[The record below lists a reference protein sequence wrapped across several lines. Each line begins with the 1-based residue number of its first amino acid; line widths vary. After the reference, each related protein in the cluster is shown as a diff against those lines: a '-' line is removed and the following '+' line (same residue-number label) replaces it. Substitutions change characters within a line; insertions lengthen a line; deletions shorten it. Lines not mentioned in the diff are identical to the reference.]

1 MPNKLHSSVCGLFAS
16 ILMTAAL
23 LWFPATPELVAQ
35 STHQYALLRKP
46 TVSKTQIAFSYG
58 GDLWVVDRGGGE
70 AKRLTSD
77 VGIEIDPVFS
87 PDGTM
92 IAFTGE
98 YDGNED
104 VYVVPA
110 AGGIPKRLTTHPDP
124 DQVVGWT
131 RDGKSVLF
139 RSTRGTYAARY
150 AQLYTVGLSGGLPK
164 VLPLPMAF
172 EGSYSPDSS
181 YLAYVPFTNFRE
193 QWNFYRGLKHYRG
206 GTASPVWIAKLS
218 DSSVE
223 KVPRKESNDSTP
235 MWLVDQVYFLS
246 DRDGPENLYIYD
258 TKSKQ
263 VNAALASNGV
273 DIKSASAG
281 PDAIVYEQFGSIHLF
296 DPATGKEHT
305 VPIQVSG
312 DFPAVRPHYVKVGDK
327 IANANVSPTGAR
339 AVFEAHGEI
348 LTVPVEHGDIRNL
361 TNTVGAAERDPAWS
375 PDGKW
380 IAYFSD
386 ESGEYALH
394 VRQQDVFFR

>member
-1 MPNKLHSSVCGLFAS
+1 MARASCSGGRGGRMRPATRSSTPWL
-16 ILMTAAL
+16 
-23 LWFPATPELVAQ
+23 FPAACPRCFRCRWRSRVVLAGQLPSGISAVHELHGTVELLSRPE
-35 STHQYALLRKP
+35 T
-46 TVSKTQIAFSYG
+46 
-58 GDLWVVDRGGGE
+58 
-70 AKRLTSD
+70 
-77 VGIEIDPVFS
+77 
-87 PDGTM
+87 
-92 IAFTGE
+92 
-98 YDGNED
+98 
-104 VYVVPA
+104 
-110 AGGIPKRLTTHPDP
+110 
-124 DQVVGWT
+124 
-131 RDGKSVLF
+131 
-139 RSTRGTYAARY
+139 
-150 AQLYTVGLSGGLPK
+150 LS
-164 VLPLPMAF
+164 
-172 EGSYSPDSS
+172 
-181 YLAYVPFTNFRE
+181 R
-193 QWNFYRGLKHYRG
+193 
-206 GTASPVWIAKLS
+206 GTASSVWIAKLS

-223 KVPRKESNDSTP
+223 KVPRKDSNDSTP

-246 DRDGPENLYIYD
+246 DRDGPENLYLYD

-361 TNTVGAAERDPAWS
+361 TNTVGVAERDPAWS

-380 IAYFSD
+380 
-386 ESGEYALH
+386 
-394 VRQQDVFFR
+394 